1 MDTSELTKHG
11 LITPEHAPRAIELLE
26 AQADELR
33 AAGDRFSALGLDM
46 IANELRNRLSDGWG
60 RPGDGPIWA
69 TFSTETLADG
79 MVDIA
84 CRLGPSPRRGLAPRV
99 S

>member
-1 MDTSELTKHG
+1 MDTSELTMHG
-11 LITPEHAPRAIELLE
+11 LITPEHAPRVIQLLE
-26 AQADELR
+26 GRADELR

-60 RPGDGPIWA
+60 GQGDGPISA
-69 TFSTETLADG
+69 TFSTETLSDG

-84 CRLGPSPRRGLAPRV
+84 FRLGPSPRRGLA

>member
-1 MDTSELTKHG
+1 MDTSEFTKHG
-11 LITPEHAPRAIELLE
+11 LITPEHAPLAIQLLE

-33 AAGDRFSALGLDM
+33 DAGDRFSALGLDM

-60 RPGDGPIWA
+60 SGDGPISA
-69 TFSTETLADG
+69 TFSTETLSDG

-84 CRLGPSPRRGLAPRV
+84 CRLGPSPQRRLAP
-99 S
+99 

>member
-1 MDTSELTKHG
+1 MDTSEFTKHG
-11 LITPEHAPRAIELLE
+11 LITAEHAPRAIQLLE
-26 AQADELR
+26 AQADEVR

-60 RPGDGPIWA
+60 RPGDGPISA
-69 TFSTETLADG
+69 TFSTETLPDG

-84 CRLGPSPRRGLAPRV
+84 FRLGPSSRRRPAP
-99 S
+99 